1 MKLYSIPVEGIHSLL
16 MYKDDLLKA
25 RVAIKSD
32 KFFGNINLMR
42 TFEAK
47 ISFDKFP
54 IIIGTNI
61 FDNLNAFLKI
71 IQRIIFL

>member
-1 MKLYSIPVEGIHSLL
+1 
-16 MYKDDLLKA
+16 
-25 RVAIKSD
+25 
-32 KFFGNINLMR
+32 MR

-54 IIIGTNI
+54 IIIGANI

-71 IQRIIFL
+71 NKEDEVFSLN